1 MTNPNIKIVKLSSG
15 ESVIGIITSDD
26 FSINIE
32 SPLKMDLVT
41 HMTPRGI
48 AESLN
53 LTRWMQP
60 FSEQKSFE
68 VDMQQVVTIASA
80 SVGLSQYYKY
90 VLKKVDNSDMLP
102 EENVSYEEVRHRIEA
117 TDDPNN
123 DEVFDELLDDLDIS
137 DTIH

>member
-1 MTNPNIKIVKLSSG
+1 
-15 ESVIGIITSDD
+15 
-26 FSINIE
+26 
-32 SPLKMDLVT
+32 
-41 HMTPRGI
+41 
-48 AESLN
+48 
-53 LTRWMQP
+53 MQP

-123 DEVFDELLDDLDIS
+123 DEVFDELLDELDIS

>member
-1 MTNPNIKIVKLSSG
+1 M
-15 ESVIGIITSDD
+15 ITTDD

-60 FSEQKSFE
+60 FSEQKTFE
-68 VDMQQVVTIASA
+68 VDMAQVVTIASA

-90 VLKKVDNSDMLP
+90 VLKKVDDADMLP

-117 TDDPNN
+117 ADDPSN
-123 DEVFDELLDDLDIS
+123 DEVSDEILDELLDIS